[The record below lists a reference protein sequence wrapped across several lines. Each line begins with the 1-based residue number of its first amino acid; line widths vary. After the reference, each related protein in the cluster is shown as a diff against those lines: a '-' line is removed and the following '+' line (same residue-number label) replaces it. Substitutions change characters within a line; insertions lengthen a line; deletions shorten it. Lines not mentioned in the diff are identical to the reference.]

1 MSNITRTN
9 FPRQFEHV
17 AVVAHGA
24 HPEYRL
30 EFDAKVKNEAAS
42 LKIKQ
47 GSIVSLDANGEFV
60 VGCGEGT
67 GVNYPVPMISLKNVV
82 DPDVTAGVQ
91 GADYRTSTYSAIG
104 GKITAIPCT
113 AGYEIETTEFVAQG
127 GSTKFAPGD
136 ALIPATS
143 TDIGKVKI
151 ATKQPYLQGTTAD
164 TVFTAG
170 SEVIVGFVSKA
181 EYVASNYNHTRLSF
195 FTNFIP
201 VSHSSSN

>member
-136 ALIPATS
+136 ALIPAAG
-143 TDIGKVKI
+143 DNIGKVKI
-151 ATKQPYLQGTTAD
+151 ATKQPFQQGTTAD

-170 SEVIVGFVSKA
+170 SEVIVGFVSQA
-181 EYVASNYNHTRLSF
+181 EYYANNYNHTRLSF

-201 VSHSSSN
+201 VSHASSN